1 MIFVVYLHLK
11 NNLMYQEMEKKNI
24 TAVIYARVSTNG
36 QDYDR
41 QLNDL
46 REYASRMGYVVI
58 KEFAEKISGAKK
70 VAEREALTELLS
82 FVEANHIDKVLIYEC
97 SRLSRRVADFINI
110 VDKLNEL
117 HISLYIHQN
126 GLETLNNDGTQNPI
140 AQLVIAML
148 AQFNSMERGLIRSR
162 MESGYNNFRN
172 AGGKV
177 GRKQGYKKSDEA
189 MKEQYKEEIR
199 LLRKGLSLRNVTK
212 ITGTSI
218 NTLRKI
224 KAIC

>member
-1 MIFVVYLHLK
+1 
-11 NNLMYQEMEKKNI
+11 METKKNI
-24 TAVIYARVSTNG
+24 SAVIYARVSTNG

-46 REYASRMGYVVI
+46 REYASRMGFVVV

-126 GLETLNNDGTQNPI
+126 GLETLQVDGKVNPI
-140 AQLVIAML
+140 AQLVIGML

-162 MESGYNNFRN
+162 MESGYNNYRAN
-172 AGGKV
+172 GGMV
-177 GRKQGYKKSDEA
+177 GRKQGYKKTDEA
-189 MKEQYKEEIR
+189 MREEYKEEAR
-199 LLRKGLSLRNVTK
+199 LLRKGLSLRNVAK

-218 NTLRKI
+218 NTLRKV

>member
-1 MIFVVYLHLK
+1 
-11 NNLMYQEMEKKNI
+11 MEKKNT

-36 QDYDR
+36 QDFER

-46 REYASRMGYVVI
+46 REYASRVGYMVV

-82 FVEANHIDKVLIYEC
+82 FVEAHHIDKVLIYEC

-110 VDKLNEL
+110 VDRLNEL

-126 GLETLNNDGTQNPI
+126 RLETLQADSKVNPI
-140 AQLVIAML
+140 AQLVIGML

-162 MESGYNNFRN
+162 MESGYNNYRSN
-172 AGGKV
+172 GGVV
-177 GRKQGYKKSDEA
+177 GRKVGYKKSDEA
-189 MKEQYKEEIR
+189 MREEYKEECR
-199 LLRKGLSLRNVTK
+199 LLRKGLSLRNVAK

-218 NTLRKI
+218 NTLRKV

>member
-1 MIFVVYLHLK
+1 MK
-11 NNLMYQEMEKKNI
+11 TKKNT

-36 QDYDR
+36 QDYER

-46 REYASRMGYVVI
+46 REYASRMNYEVI

-70 VAEREALTELLS
+70 VAEREGMSELLA

-117 HISLYIHQN
+117 STSLYIHQN
-126 GLETLNNDGTQNPI
+126 GLETLQADGKVNPI
-140 AQLVIAML
+140 AQLVIGML
-148 AQFNSMERGLIRSR
+148 AQFNSMERNLIRSR
-162 MESGYNNFRN
+162 MESGYNNYRSN
-172 AGGKV
+172 GGVV
-177 GRKQGYKKSDEA
+177 GRKVGFRKSDEA
-189 MKEQYKEEIR
+189 MREEYKEESR
-199 LLRKGLSLRNVTK
+199 LLRKGLSFRNVQK

-224 KAIC
+224 KAIS